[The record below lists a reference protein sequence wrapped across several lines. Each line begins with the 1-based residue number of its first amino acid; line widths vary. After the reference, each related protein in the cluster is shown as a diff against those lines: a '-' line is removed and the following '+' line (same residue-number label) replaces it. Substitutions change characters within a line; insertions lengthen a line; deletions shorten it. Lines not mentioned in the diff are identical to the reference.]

1 MATVVGLLLIAPI
14 LTGMLGAAVSTA
26 KVVLRRRSDGKR

>member
-26 KVVLRRRSDGKR
+26 KVVLRRRSDRKP

>member
-26 KVVLRRRSDGKR
+26 KVVLRRRSDRRS